1 MATLRR
7 VAVALAAA
15 VALGP
20 VPGAQVAAPRVVA
33 VGDVHGS
40 LDGFLGVLRAAG
52 LVDASGAWAGGTATL
67 VQTGDVTDRG
77 ADVKGVLD
85 LLRRLGPEAAA
96 AGGRLVPVL
105 GNHEAMNLVGELRD
119 VTPAICAAFA
129 GPGPAAQKA
138 RDDAWRQYERLVAR
152 RTRERRGEQ
161 PPGLAR
167 TKDGFMAAYPPGCL
181 EYRQALGPDGDYG
194 HWLRTLPIA
203 VRIDRTVF
211 MHAGAP
217 PATTDSLDAINA
229 QARDEIARFDAL
241 LARLTR
247 AGLAA
252 PWFRLEDTLAV
263 AAAEVRWVNARVA
276 EAKTRGEAPDLRGV
290 DVALIEAAN
299 AALGLGDWS
308 LLDGDGPLWYR
319 GYATADDA
327 ALDAPLSGLLG
338 RWDADRLV
346 VAHSVTR
353 DFRIRPRLDG
363 RLFLIDTG
371 MLAPVYKGHG
381 SALELADGRA
391 RALYADGR
399 TDVLYPAAPR

>member
-1 MATLRR
+1 MRWSLLPR
-7 VAVALAAA
+7 VSLALAALLA
-15 VALGP
+15 AWTAGPRAQAPVA
-20 VPGAQVAAPRVVA
+20 RVVA

-40 LDGFLGVLRAAG
+40 LDGLLGVLRASG
-52 LVDASGAWAGGTATL
+52 LVDASGRWTGGTATL
-67 VQTGDVTDRG
+67 IQTGDVTDRG

-85 LLRRLGPEAAA
+85 LLRRLGAEAAA
-96 AGGRLVPVL
+96 AGGRVVPIL

-129 GPGPAAQKA
+129 GTDAEKA
-138 RDDAWRQYERLVAR
+138 RDTAWREYEALVR
-152 RTRERRGEQ
+152 RRSRARRGEQ
-161 PPGLAR
+161 PPALPR
-167 TKDGFMAAYPPGCL
+167 TKAAFMAAFPPGCL
-181 EYRQALGPDGDYG
+181 EYRRALGPDGDYG
-194 HWLRTLPIA
+194 RWLRTLPIA
-203 VRIDRTVF
+203 VKIDRTVF

-217 PATTDSLDAINA
+217 PATTDSLDVLNA
-229 QARDEIARFDAL
+229 RAKAEVAKFDAL

-247 AGLAA
+247 ANLAA

-276 EAKTRGEAPDLRGV
+276 EAKARGEAPDLGGV
-290 DVALIEAAN
+290 DPALVEAASEV
-299 AALGLGDWS
+299 LGVGDWS

-319 GYATADDA
+319 GYAMAEEA
-327 ALDAPLSGLLG
+327 ALDAPLAGLLA

-346 VAHSVTR
+346 VGHSVTR

-371 MLAPVYKGHG
+371 MLAPVYKGAA
-381 SALELADGRA
+381 SALELADGTA

-399 TDVLYPAAPR
+399 TDLLVPARR